1 MHQISTKTVLIRS
14 VPPQNVWEL
23 ETLSDYLK

>member
-1 MHQISTKTVLIRS
+1 MHQIYTKTVLIRS
-14 VPPQNVWEL
+14 VSPQNVWEL